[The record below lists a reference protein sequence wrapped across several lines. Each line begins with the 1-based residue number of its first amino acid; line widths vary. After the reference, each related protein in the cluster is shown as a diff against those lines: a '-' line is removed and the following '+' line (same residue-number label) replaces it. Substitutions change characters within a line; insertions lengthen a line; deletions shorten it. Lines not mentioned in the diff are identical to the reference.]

1 MSLKLT
7 AKTKNDNMIE
17 FKKNREIFDFL
28 YSKIDSSKKSIK
40 IAVAWFTDPE
50 LSKLL
55 LEKKSQRIEISII
68 LFNDEIN
75 SLLKNINKFG
85 DNLRF
90 SNSLAIDY
98 IMHHKFCVID
108 DEIVITGS
116 YNWTVKA
123 RRFNKEN
130 VLCISDKN
138 IVNQYLQEFES
149 LLKNSTIQS
158 EVEIKH
164 LSTIVDKIENI
175 EILNLEKRYNEE
187 IYRKI
192 EETRK
197 LKMGVNIALAYEL
210 VRKRT
215 PVIAS
220 KILAQSEQGNAIQSG
235 LRKATEHNRLDL
247 SFEESIIRKEYS
259 QLFDSKT
266 KEFAR
271 KKLTQLGFFSDEK
284 YSYLWNNYN

>member
-1 MSLKLT
+1 M
-7 AKTKNDNMIE
+7 TKMIE
-17 FKKNREIFDFL
+17 FKKNREIFDFI

-55 LEKKSQRIEISII
+55 LEKKNQRIEISII

-75 SLLKNINKFG
+75 SLLKNIRSFG
-85 DNLRF
+85 NDLRF
-90 SNSLAIDY
+90 SNPLAIDY
-98 IMHHKFCVID
+98 IMHHKFCIID
-108 DEIVITGS
+108 NEIVITGS

-130 VLCISDKN
+130 ILCINDKN
-138 IVNQYLQEFES
+138 IVSQYLEEFES

-158 EVEIKH
+158 EVETKY
-164 LSTIVDKIENI
+164 LSNTIDKIENI
-175 EILNLEKRYNEE
+175 EILNLEKKYNEE
-187 IYRKI
+187 IYKKI
-192 EETRK
+192 EETAK
-197 LKMGVNIALAYEL
+197 LKIGVNIDLAYEL

-220 KILAQSEQGNAIQSG
+220 KILAQSEQGNLIQSG
-235 LRKATEHNRLDL
+235 LRKASEANRLDL
-247 SFEESIIRKEYS
+247 SFEESIIKTEYAK
-259 QLFDSKT
+259 LFDLKT

-271 KKLTQLGFFSDEK
+271 KKLTQLGFFSDLK
-284 YSYLWNNYN
+284 YSHLWGYYS

>member
-1 MSLKLT
+1 
-7 AKTKNDNMIE
+7 MIE
-17 FKKNREIFDFL
+17 FKKNREIFDFI

-55 LEKKSQRIEISII
+55 LEKKNQRIEISII

-75 SLLKNINKFG
+75 SLLKNIRSFG
-85 DNLRF
+85 NDLRF
-90 SNSLAIDY
+90 SNPLAIDY
-98 IMHHKFCVID
+98 IMHHKFCIID
-108 DEIVITGS
+108 NEIVITGS

-130 VLCISDKN
+130 ILCINDKN
-138 IVNQYLQEFES
+138 IVSQYLEEFES

-158 EVEIKH
+158 EVETKY
-164 LSTIVDKIENI
+164 LSNTIDKIENI
-175 EILNLEKRYNEE
+175 EILNLEKKYNEE
-187 IYRKI
+187 IYKKI
-192 EETRK
+192 EETAK
-197 LKMGVNIALAYEL
+197 LKIGVNIDLAYEL

-220 KILAQSEQGNAIQSG
+220 KILAQSEQGNLIQSG
-235 LRKATEHNRLDL
+235 LRKASEANRLDL
-247 SFEESIIRKEYS
+247 SFEESIIKTEYAK
-259 QLFDSKT
+259 LFDLKT

-271 KKLTQLGFFSDEK
+271 KKLTQLGFFSDLK
-284 YSYLWNNYN
+284 YSHLWGYYS

>member
-1 MSLKLT
+1 M
-7 AKTKNDNMIE
+7 TKMIE
-17 FKKNREIFDFL
+17 FKKNREIFDFI

-55 LEKKSQRIEISII
+55 LEKKNQRIEISII

-75 SLLKNINKFG
+75 SLLKNIRSCGN
-85 DNLRF
+85 DLRF
-90 SNSLAIDY
+90 SNPLAIDY
-98 IMHHKFCVID
+98 IMHHKFCIID
-108 DEIVITGS
+108 NEIVITGS

-130 VLCISDKN
+130 ILCINDKN
-138 IVNQYLQEFES
+138 IVSQYLEEFES

-158 EVEIKH
+158 EVETKY
-164 LSTIVDKIENI
+164 LSNTIDKIENI
-175 EILNLEKRYNEE
+175 EILNLEKKYNEE
-187 IYRKI
+187 IYKKI
-192 EETRK
+192 EETAK
-197 LKMGVNIALAYEL
+197 LKIGVNIDLAYEL

-220 KILAQSEQGNAIQSG
+220 KILAQSEQGNLIQSG
-235 LRKATEHNRLDL
+235 LRKASEANRLDL
-247 SFEESIIRKEYS
+247 SFEESIIKTEYAK
-259 QLFDSKT
+259 LFDLKT

-271 KKLTQLGFFSDEK
+271 KKLTQLGFFSDLK
-284 YSYLWNNYN
+284 YSHLWGYYS

>member
-1 MSLKLT
+1 
-7 AKTKNDNMIE
+7 MIE
-17 FKKNREIFDFL
+17 FKKNREIFEFI

-55 LEKKSQRIEISII
+55 LEKKNQRIEISII

-75 SLLKNINKFG
+75 SLLKNIRSFG
-85 DNLRF
+85 NDLRF
-90 SNSLAIDY
+90 SNPLAIDY
-98 IMHHKFCVID
+98 IMHHKFCIID
-108 DEIVITGS
+108 NEIVITGS

-130 VLCISDKN
+130 ILCINDKN
-138 IVNQYLQEFES
+138 IVSQYLEEFES

-158 EVEIKH
+158 EVETKY
-164 LSTIVDKIENI
+164 LSNTIDKIENI
-175 EILNLEKRYNEE
+175 EILNLEKKYNEE
-187 IYRKI
+187 IYKKI
-192 EETRK
+192 EETAK
-197 LKMGVNIALAYEL
+197 LKIGVNIDLAYEL

-220 KILAQSEQGNAIQSG
+220 KILAQSEQGNLIQSG
-235 LRKATEHNRLDL
+235 LRKASEANRLDL
-247 SFEESIIRKEYS
+247 SFEESIIKTEYAK
-259 QLFDSKT
+259 LFDLKT

-271 KKLTQLGFFSDEK
+271 KKLTQLGFFSDLK
-284 YSYLWNNYN
+284 YSHLWGYYS

>member
-1 MSLKLT
+1 
-7 AKTKNDNMIE
+7 MIE
-17 FKKNREIFDFL
+17 FKKNREIFDFI

-55 LEKKSQRIEISII
+55 LEKKNQRIEISII

-75 SLLKNINKFG
+75 SLLKNIRSFG
-85 DNLRF
+85 NDLRF
-90 SNSLAIDY
+90 SNPLAIDY
-98 IMHHKFCVID
+98 IMHHKFCIID
-108 DEIVITGS
+108 NEIVITGS

-130 VLCISDKN
+130 ILCINDKN
-138 IVNQYLQEFES
+138 IVRQYLEEFES

-158 EVEIKH
+158 EVETKY
-164 LSTIVDKIENI
+164 LSNTIDKIENI
-175 EILNLEKRYNEE
+175 EILNLEKKYNEE
-187 IYRKI
+187 IYKKI
-192 EETRK
+192 EETAK
-197 LKMGVNIALAYEL
+197 LKIGVNIDLAYEL

-220 KILAQSEQGNAIQSG
+220 KILAQSEQGNLIQSG
-235 LRKATEHNRLDL
+235 LRKASEANRLDL
-247 SFEESIIRKEYS
+247 SFEESIIKTEYAK
-259 QLFDSKT
+259 LFDLKT

-271 KKLTQLGFFSDEK
+271 KKLTQLGFFSDLK
-284 YSYLWNNYN
+284 YSHLWGYYS